1 MGLTPAWEFS
11 GGNAAKT
18 IQERFGKLELV
29 DAAGVESDS
38 LSVDIWGQGLSEWPD
53 DGQKISLKIG
63 YVETGLRDM
72 GSFTL
77 SRISEQLPQQVLT
90 LTFTAA
96 QFQVNSAGDFRQRRA
111 ATFEGKTVGDIVAE
125 VAGRHGY
132 SPRVSADLRGQVVAH
147 INQDDETDIQFLQRL
162 AKQFDAVCKPT
173 DKYLVFGR
181 RGEVKSLTGRALEP
195 VAVVYDSAARR
206 PGDLGFTQVVIT
218 TADRRKYS
226 GAKARWRDPGAA
238 DDTEVAVGESPYR
251 VLPTVYKTEQEA
263 LREAEAALRQAK
275 RQGDSLAIDCPGDPR
290 IAAEGL
296 LELQGFPSVRANITW
311 SCDRVTHTIAKNGYR
326 TRVEA
331 TLPGDAGSDK

>member
-29 DAAGVESDS
+29 DAAGIESDG
-38 LSVDIWGQGLSEWPD
+38 LSVDIWGGGLSEWPP
-53 DGQKISLKIG
+53 DGQKVSLSIG
-63 YVETGLRDM
+63 YVETGLRYM
-72 GSFTL
+72 GEFVL

-96 QFQVNSAGDFRQRRA
+96 QFQVFSPGEFRERRY
-111 ATFEGKTVGDIVAE
+111 ATFEGQTVLAIVSGIA
-125 VAGRHGY
+125 ARHGY
-132 SPRVSADLRGQVVAH
+132 SPRVAPDIGSIVVAH
-147 INQDDETDIQFLQRL
+147 INQDGETDIQFLHRL
-162 AKQFDAVCKPT
+162 ASRFDAVCKPV
-173 DKYLVFGR
+173 DRYLVFGR
-181 RGEVKSLTGRALEP
+181 RGQAKSLTGRSLEP
-195 VAVVYDSAARR
+195 VSIRYDPLARS
-206 PGDLGFTQVVIT
+206 PSDASFTQLIVT
-218 TADRRKYS
+218 SADRRKYS

-238 DDTEVAVGESPYR
+238 DDTEVVVGDSPYR

-263 LREAEAALRQAK
+263 LQNAEAAFRQAK
-275 RQGDSLAIDCPGDPR
+275 RQGDSLSLDCPGDPR

-296 LELQGFPSVRANITW
+296 LGLQGFPSARANITW

-331 TLPGDAGSDK
+331 TLPSD